1 MKKRSGTVLTGG
13 KLLLMACMTLGIPSV
28 QGEPTRFKDWAGECE
43 RLANGDSSC
52 HIVQNVVDPNSGS
65 VVLRAEVGFIPGQSK
80 SLLLVTVPLGVDLRP
95 GLDLRIDSAAPRKLA
110 YYVCSPDGCR
120 AALAFDQA
128 LINAMKRGAK
138 ARITLSKMDGRRQD
152 VPLSLMGFTK
162 GYNSLRP

>member
-1 MKKRSGTVLTGG
+1 MKKRAGTVSTGG

-28 QGEPTRFKDWAGECE
+28 QGEPARFKDWTGECE

-65 VVLRAEVGFIPGQSK
+65 VVMRAEVGFIPGQQQ
-80 SLLLVTVPLGVDLRP
+80 SLMLVTVPLGVDLRP
-95 GLDLRIDSAAPRKLA
+95 RLDFRIDSAAPRKLG

-120 AALAFDQA
+120 AALAIDKA
-128 LINAMKRGAK
+128 LINAMKRGAG
-138 ARITLSKMDGRRQD
+138 ARITITKMDGRRQD
-152 VPLSLMGFTK
+152 VPLSLMGFTN